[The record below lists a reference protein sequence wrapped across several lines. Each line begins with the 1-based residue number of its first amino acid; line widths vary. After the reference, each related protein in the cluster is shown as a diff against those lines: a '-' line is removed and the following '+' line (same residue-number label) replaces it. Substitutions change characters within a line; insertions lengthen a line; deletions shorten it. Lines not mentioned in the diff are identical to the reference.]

1 MFCADFAYWIRETAW
16 NCHHH
21 HRRPSHVKGS
31 FALQGNKK
39 ELFLLKKKRKKKS
52 LQSKNKRNTQPER
65 AFKKTPKWV
74 TSAEPPRR
82 CLPNWGGSH
91 QPGKGEG
98 LELELLPTQHGSA
111 LPFHLLGKDWRPV
124 SIIQTFLQ
132 SYTFPLQS
140 PDTNAEKNGV
150 TGR

>member
-1 MFCADFAYWIRETAW
+1 MLCKETRKNYFC
-16 NCHHH
+16 
-21 HRRPSHVKGS
+21 
-31 FALQGNKK
+31 L
-39 ELFLLKKKRKKKS
+39 KRKE
-52 LQSKNKRNTQPER
+52 KRNLCRVKIKGITQPER

-74 TSAEPPRR
+74 TSAEPPQR

-140 PDTNAEKNGV
+140 PDTNAEKNDV